1 MRGSLRIAKI
11 FGIPVQVHW
20 SFTLL
25 FLFVIYFGK
34 SQDASWLRIGVTMIF
49 VTALFI
55 CVLLHEFGHALSA
68 RYYGVDTKDITI
80 LPIGG
85 VARLDK
91 LPEKPFQEFVVALA
105 GPAVNVVIY
114 GILALF
120 LYIGHSLQFSFGEL
134 LSNDSNELIVD
145 PVIGF
150 IATLMQ
156 ANLMLVVFNMIP
168 AFPMDGGRVLRALLS
183 IPYGRVQATKVAA
196 FLGQAIA
203 VGFFIFAFLPAIVY
217 LLILVIGYFFPE
229 NQAYITLQSWVHW
242 PFQPV
247 LTLIS
252 GFVFY
257 AARTEYKQV
266 KLEGQLNQFKVSQIM
281 RTTFTSL
288 QSSDPI
294 HTGIQ
299 ELTKGY
305 ETNFLVFDS
314 DNILRGVLQE
324 ADIMDAMKHRHYDA
338 MISTYATFDF
348 EKTTPNASLKD
359 VYEKMYRTGQYIL
372 PVFNDNKKTGILEG
386 DMSQSKNELLGVIDL
401 TVLEEMMDKKGIN
414 TEGGQ

>member
-25 FLFVIYFGK
+25 FLFVIYIGK
-34 SQDASWLRIGVTMIF
+34 TRDASWANIAMFGLFII
-49 VTALFI
+49 ALFT

-68 RYYGVDTKDITI
+68 RYYGVHTRDITI

-91 LPEKPFQEFVVALA
+91 LPEKPLQEFVVAIA

-114 GILALF
+114 ALLAAF
-120 LYIGHSLQFSFGEL
+120 LYFTHSLQFSFTEL
-134 LSNDSNELIVD
+134 LTDDSNEMIVD

-150 IATLMQ
+150 LATLMQ

-183 IPYGRVQATKVAA
+183 IPFGRVKATRFAA
-196 FLGQAIA
+196 FLGQVIAICFLIYA
-203 VGFFIFAFLPAIVY
+203 ILPAI
-217 LLILVIGYFFPE
+217 IDFFPKNE
-229 NQAYITLQSWVHW
+229 TFASWHEWVDW
-242 PFQPV
+242 RFQPV
-247 LTLIS
+247 LSLIS

-257 AARTEYKQV
+257 AARTEFKQV
-266 KLEGQLNQFKVSQIM
+266 KMEGRLTQFRVPQMM
-281 RTTFTSL
+281 RTSFTPL

-294 HTGIQ
+294 YAAVQ
-299 ELTKGY
+299 ELTKGS
-305 ETNFLVFDS
+305 ELNFLVFDS

-324 ADIMDAMKHRHYDA
+324 ADILDAMKNHHFDA
-338 MISTYATFDF
+338 LISTYSTYNF
-348 EKTTPNASLKD
+348 EKTSPDETLKV
-359 VYEKMYRTGQYIL
+359 VYEKMVRTGQYML
-372 PVFNDNKKTGILEG
+372 PVVEEHKKTTSDEEAVIN
-386 DMSQSKNELLGVIDL
+386 QSSIMGVVDL
-401 TVLEEMMDKKGIN
+401 PVIEALMRKE
-414 TEGGQ
+414 